1 MTKRQARSTTER
13 QSARRASTEQ
23 AVEQVPRRGKRKP
36 GAQREADFVVI
47 GAGSG
52 GVAAAR
58 RAATLGARVV
68 LVERDEIG
76 GTCINR
82 GCVPKKMLSYGAS
95 LAAVL
100 SGCLSHTGGKEDW
113 SDAIV
118 RVNAE
123 MARLH
128 VAYTHRLQQA
138 GVELLRG
145 DATVSA
151 ADQVQ
156 VGAETIRAKRILIAT
171 GARPRALPV
180 PGGELACTSDDIF
193 TWQSLPASLVVIGG
207 GYVAVEQASILSRY
221 GVKVEMLVREAR
233 LLARFDHEVAEA
245 LAEALTAKGVRLHF
259 NAEVTLLNQANGAI
273 DVCYRQHG
281 NGANG
286 GNNGN
291 GRERIQT
298 VRAQAALAAIG
309 RDPHWDG
316 LGLEALGIAKTQKG
330 GIQVDRSFRT
340 KVRSVHA
347 IGDVID
353 GLHLTPVA
361 GAQGRWL
368 ADRLFGRRGDR
379 ADFDLVPTAVFCEP
393 AIGSVGLT
401 EHAAIEEAGKPERIH
416 TVVRRFVSLEN
427 RFAGSEQASMVKLV
441 VNARSGRVLGAHM
454 MDNAAAEIM
463 QAFAVAVRLGVKLS
477 HLQTTVQL
485 HPTVAEELFG

>member
-1 MTKRQARSTTER
+1 
-13 QSARRASTEQ
+13 
-23 AVEQVPRRGKRKP
+23 VEQVPRRGKRRA

-52 GVAAAR
+52 GVTAAR
-58 RAATLGARVV
+58 RAASHGARVV
-68 LVERDEIG
+68 LVERDAIG
-76 GTCINR
+76 GTCVNR
-82 GCVPKKMLSYGAS
+82 GCVPKKMLSYGAG
-95 LAAVL
+95 LAAIL

-128 VAYTHRLQQA
+128 VAYTHRLQEA

-145 DATVSA
+145 DATVIA
-151 ADQVQ
+151 PDQVQ
-156 VGAETIRAKRILIAT
+156 VGAEILRAKRILIAT

-180 PGGELACTSDDIF
+180 PGFDLACTSDDIF

-233 LLARFDHEVAEA
+233 LLPRFDHEVADA
-245 LAEALTAKGVRLHF
+245 LAEALAAKGVRLHF
-259 NAEVTLLNQANGAI
+259 NTEVTLLNQANGAI
-273 DVCYRQHG
+273 DVCYRQKGSGVSGG
-281 NGANG
+281 NGNSGSNGSHG
-286 GNNGN
+286 GNGSNGKD
-291 GRERIQT
+291 RIQT

-309 RDPHWDG
+309 RDPHWED
-316 LGLEALGIAKTQKG
+316 LGLEALGVQKAEKG

-340 KVRSVHA
+340 KVRAIHA
-347 IGDVID
+347 IGDAID
-353 GLHLTPVA
+353 GQHLTPVA
-361 GAQGRWL
+361 SAQGRWL

-401 EHAAIEEAGKPERIH
+401 EQAAIEEAGKPERIE

-427 RFAGSEQASMVKLV
+427 RFAGSEQPSLVKLV

-454 MDNAAAEIM
+454 MDNAAPEIM
-463 QAFAVAVRLGVKLS
+463 QAFAVAVRLGVRLS